1 LNAEKLTLS
10 VEQAGKVLGISRAL
24 AYQMAHSG
32 GLPIL
37 RFGKRM
43 VVPRRALEN
52 MLQCAIGDP
61 ADNTSNAS

>member
-1 LNAEKLTLS
+1 MNAEKLTLS

-32 GLPIL
+32 GLPTL

-52 MLQCAIGDP
+52 MLQCAINDP

>member
-1 LNAEKLTLS
+1 LDSEKLTLS
-10 VEQAGKVLGISRAL
+10 IEQAGKVLGISRTL
-24 AYQMAHSG
+24 AYHMAHSG

-52 MLQCAIGDP
+52 MLQCGIGCPSD
-61 ADNTSNAS
+61 SGSQG